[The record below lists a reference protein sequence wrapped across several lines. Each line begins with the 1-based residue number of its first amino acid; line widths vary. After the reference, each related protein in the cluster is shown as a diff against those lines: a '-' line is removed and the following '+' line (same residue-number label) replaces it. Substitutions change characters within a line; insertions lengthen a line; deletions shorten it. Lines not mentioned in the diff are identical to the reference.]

1 MSSAG
6 VSELMDAEKKAST
19 VVAEARAA
27 RSDRLK
33 AAKAEAG
40 AAVDDLRAARESE
53 HALTTSSDSDAK
65 EAQAIAA
72 TADAILAHVK
82 RIAAI
87 FDERLGALG
96 PDLAPLLKLAHD
108 IARRIP
114 RREAAAEAEAVEEAA
129 APAPVAAPA
138 PAAAPA
144 AFAAPARPGAIESP
158 ADVTAALDRI
168 CDYYARKE
176 PSSPLPL
183 ILKRARRLVSAD
195 FLTVIRDLAPLGLE
209 NVSLVGGISA
219 EAEAYA
225 DYED

>member
-72 TADAILAHVK
+72 T
-82 RIAAI
+82 
-87 FDERLGALG
+87 
-96 PDLAPLLKLAHD
+96 
-108 IARRIP
+108 
-114 RREAAAEAEAVEEAA
+114 
-129 APAPVAAPA
+129 VAAPRVA
-138 PAAAPA
+138 PAGPPAHESPAVVLFRRDAARRDL
-144 AFAAPARPGAIESP
+144 ARPGRPRFE
-158 ADVTAALDRI
+158 
-168 CDYYARKE
+168 
-176 PSSPLPL
+176 
-183 ILKRARRLVSAD
+183 
-195 FLTVIRDLAPLGLE
+195 
-209 NVSLVGGISA
+209 
-219 EAEAYA
+219 
-225 DYED
+225 